1 MPGSSPKI
9 AGHGDL
15 PDANVWLALAAAGHA
30 HHATAQAWVAGRGAR
45 PLIFC
50 RVTQMA
56 LLRHLTT
63 PAIMG
68 TDVCSQK
75 EAWRIYDAALA
86 RPGTHF
92 MSEPPSLETVW
103 RARTTLNQPATK
115 LWTDLYLAAF
125 AHGHGLRLVTFD
137 RGFKRLAEIDVA
149 VLGENK

>member
-1 MPGSSPKI
+1 MSGSSS
-9 AGHGDL
+9 GDL

-30 HHATAQAWVAGRGAR
+30 HHAVAQAWVAGRGGR

-68 TDVCSQK
+68 ADVCTQK

-92 MSEPPSLETVW
+92 MSEPPTLEVVW
-103 RARTTLNQPATK
+103 RARAVLRQPATK
-115 LWTDLYLAAF
+115 LWTDFYLAAF

-137 RGFKRLAEIDVA
+137 QGFRRLPEIDVA
-149 VLGENK
+149 VLGQTQ

>member
-1 MPGSSPKI
+1 MRGSSS
-9 AGHGDL
+9 GDL
-15 PDANVWLALAAAGHA
+15 PDANVWLALTTAGHA
-30 HHATAQAWVAGRGAR
+30 HHALAQEWVAGREVR

-50 RVTQMA
+50 RITQMA

-68 TDVCSQK
+68 ADVCTQR
-75 EAWRIYDAALA
+75 EAWRVYDAALA

-92 MSEPPSLETVW
+92 MSEPPTLEAVW
-103 RARTTLNQPATK
+103 RARATLNQPATK

-137 RGFKRLAEIDVA
+137 RGFKRLREIEVE
-149 VLGENK
+149 VLGVAP

>member
-1 MPGSSPKI
+1 MTGSR
-9 AGHGDL
+9 GDL
-15 PDANVWLALAAAGHA
+15 PDANVWLALATAGHV
-30 HHATAQAWVAGRGAR
+30 HHVAAQSWVAGRAAG
-45 PLIFC
+45 PLVFC

-63 PAIMG
+63 PAIMR
-68 TDVCSQK
+68 TSVCSQR

-92 MSEPPSLETVW
+92 MSEPPTLEQVW
-103 RARTTLNQPATK
+103 RARTGFDQSAAK

-137 RGFKRLAEIDVA
+137 QGFRRLPEIETLLLKSGA
-149 VLGENK
+149 

>member
-1 MPGSSPKI
+1 MSGSSS
-9 AGHGDL
+9 GDL
-15 PDANVWLALAAAGHA
+15 LDANVWLALASVSHV
-30 HHATAQAWVAGRGAR
+30 HHAAAQTWVVGGAAR

-68 TDVCSQK
+68 AEVCSQK
-75 EAWRIYDAALA
+75 EAWRIYDAALT

-92 MSEPPSLETVW
+92 MSEPPTLEAVW
-103 RARTTLNQPATK
+103 RARTALNQPATK

-125 AHGHGLRLVTFD
+125 ARGHGLRLVTFD
-137 RGFKRLAEIDVA
+137 RGFSRYEGTDVL
-149 VLGENK
+149 VLTGGA